1 MKKFT
6 IFIALSCFSPSNAL
20 AWCDEPS
27 TPMRTPIK
35 PNAPWCVNEWNNTHT
50 CDDWE
55 IEQYYFDL
63 ENYQHEADRFVR
75 QLNKYVEDAVEYAEC
90 RARELE

>member
-1 MKKFT
+1 
-6 IFIALSCFSPSNAL
+6 
-20 AWCDEPS
+20 
-27 TPMRTPIK
+27 MRTPIK
-35 PNAPWCVNEWNNTHT
+35 PSTPWCVNEWNNTHT

-75 QLNKYVEDAVEYAEC
+75 KLNKYVEDAVEYAEC